1 MTPTL
6 RARCALV
13 VAQRSLGRAQPEA
26 LRAMVD
32 AALDEGFMSMH
43 ALQAISSRPA
53 QMEAVEPAFEDLLLA
68 LELAPAM
75 PLLDAVSSL
84 VRDRLQALVQG
95 EAELFEA
102 LSEAIDIYRELD
114 WEHPDGPDCGRRM
127 GLYPLYCLL
136 GRMEEVSNLQYVS
149 DELQEELRD
158 SIRREATAWLAR

>member
-6 RARCALV
+6 RARCALL

-26 LRAMVD
+26 LRAAVD
-32 AALDEGFMSMH
+32 TALDEGFMSMH

-53 QMEAVEPAFEDLLLA
+53 QMEAVEPAFADLLVA

-75 PLLDAVSSL
+75 QLFEAVSRL
-84 VRDRLQALVQG
+84 VRDRLQALVDG
-95 EAELFEA
+95 EAEPFEA

-127 GLYPLYCLL
+127 GLFPLYCLWDDI
-136 GRMEEVSNLQYVS
+136 EYVSNLQHGG
-149 DELQEELRD
+149 DEMQEKLRD

>member
-1 MTPTL
+1 MTPKL

-75 PLLDAVSSL
+75 PLFEAVSSL
-84 VRDRLQALVQG
+84 VRERLQALVDG
-95 EAELFEA
+95 EAEPFVA
-102 LSEAIDIYRELD
+102 LSEAVDIFRELD
-114 WEHPDGPDCGRRM
+114 WECGRRM
-127 GLYPLYCLL
+127 GLFNLY
-136 GRMEEVSNLQYVS
+136 GFWSEIEDVSNLQYGS
-149 DELQEELRD
+149 DELQEDLRA